1 MSDLLQQELD
11 RRKFITGGTAAGVA
25 ATVGGANA
33 QAGSQLELWASAPKT
48 SVVLHDPRI
57 PMPAEVQRRLH
68 ANGARTMTL
77 EGDPVWFWRSA
88 AAAPLRDP
96 STTLLGVTGWA
107 ELLVFRGLAA
117 ETRRHLRYEKLDA
130 ATGTFIWL
138 VA

>member
-1 MSDLLQQELD
+1 MSDPREQELD
-11 RRKFITGGTAAGVA
+11 RRQFITSGAAAGVA
-25 ATVGGANA
+25 ATVRGADA
-33 QAGSQLELWASAPKT
+33 QASPQLELWAEAPRA

-57 PMPAEVQRRLH
+57 PMPAEVLHRLD
-68 ANGARTMTL
+68 ANGARVIAL

-88 AAAPLRDP
+88 AGAPLRNP

-117 ETRRHLRYEKLDA
+117 ETRRHLRYEKLA
-130 ATGTFIWL
+130 AAGTFIWM